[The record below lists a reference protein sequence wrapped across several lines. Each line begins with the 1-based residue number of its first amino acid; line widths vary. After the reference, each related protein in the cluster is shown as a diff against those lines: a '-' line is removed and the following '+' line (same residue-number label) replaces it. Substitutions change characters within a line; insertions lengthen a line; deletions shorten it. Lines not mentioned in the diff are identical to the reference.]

1 MSNPTSTN
9 AESYET
15 WLWNLDRFCRD
26 NDYTHKEA
34 VDFLWHESDATFR
47 RFSSRLARESSR
59 AYQDSIK
66 ETSHY
71 VMTQDGP
78 REA

>member
-1 MSNPTSTN
+1 MSNSTSTN
-9 AESYET
+9 TENYET
-15 WLWNLDRFCRD
+15 WLWNLGRFCRE
-26 NDYTHKEA
+26 NDYTHQEA

-66 ETSHY
+66 EPSHY
-71 VMTQDGP
+71 ITTAAGP
-78 REA
+78 SEA